1 MGENQL
7 GTRIAALREARGMTG
22 EELGAAL
29 GLSRSQI
36 SKIEHGTRKLD
47 ISEAAV
53 IADTLEVS
61 LAELL
66 GVEPSGSLA
75 LAARV
80 MAAPEAEDT
89 LPSRRRLR
97 QLLEAEAN
105 LANATGLRGSHPTAS
120 GRDVLAMI
128 QDRSIPSGRSAW
140 KEGENLAI
148 TVREG
153 LDLGRA
159 PIADVAELAEQH
171 FGIDVLAWPTGKAV
185 SGLCAHGHGVAMMVI
200 STSFPRGHQ
209 RFTAA
214 HELAHHLLQDPREIV
229 IDSELFVSSNPME
242 KRANAFA
249 AALLMPADGLRDI
262 IADRTIDETVLAGLM
277 RHFGVSYSALLY
289 RLASNEIGLLTT
301 RTRDTWLQEPVHLVL
316 RAANDPAPDELTAPD
331 ESKRIPPRLWRVA
344 QAGYQTGRVGIGA
357 LAALAD
363 EDAEQLFLRL
373 AAVGVRPPA
382 PPDDDLGDL

>member
-140 KEGENLAI
+140 KEGENLAV

-153 LDLGRA
+153 LDLAR
-159 PIADVAELAEQH
+159 L
-171 FGIDVLAWPTGKAV
+171 
-185 SGLCAHGHGVAMMVI
+185 
-200 STSFPRGHQ
+200 
-209 RFTAA
+209 
-214 HELAHHLLQDPREIV
+214 
-229 IDSELFVSSNPME
+229 PMSP
-242 KRANAFA
+242 N
-249 AALLMPADGLRDI
+249 
-262 IADRTIDETVLAGLM
+262 
-277 RHFGVSYSALLY
+277 
-289 RLASNEIGLLTT
+289 
-301 RTRDTWLQEPVHLVL
+301 
-316 RAANDPAPDELTAPD
+316 
-331 ESKRIPPRLWRVA
+331 
-344 QAGYQTGRVGIGA
+344 
-357 LAALAD
+357 
-363 EDAEQLFLRL
+363 
-373 AAVGVRPPA
+373 
-382 PPDDDLGDL
+382 